1 MSPRQEKTATELM
14 QQYWAACRSRRELP
28 RKVYGLVA
36 LAEQREHPSGYV
48 IAWGVGRKYV
58 ETQHEKRGDA
68 DKWAIQ
74 EFEPT

>member
-14 QQYWAACRSRRELP
+14 QQYWAACRSRREQP

-36 LAEQREHPSGYV
+36 LAGAEQPSGYV
-48 IAWGVGRKYV
+48 IAWGVMRKYV